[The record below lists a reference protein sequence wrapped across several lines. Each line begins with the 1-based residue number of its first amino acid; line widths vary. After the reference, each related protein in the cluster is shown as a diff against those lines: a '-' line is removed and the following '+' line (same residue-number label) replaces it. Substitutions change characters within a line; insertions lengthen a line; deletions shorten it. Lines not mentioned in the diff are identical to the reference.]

1 MLAIPAKHPSS
12 GGGIMRFQ
20 ALHGWRGL
28 AALLVV
34 VYHSPFCGYLY
45 PVPLVRN
52 GYLFVDLFFVLS
64 GFVIS
69 HAYADRLANRKSV
82 GIFLIRRFGRI
93 WPLHAAILTVFVG
106 LELLKLV
113 GLRNGLGFRHQP
125 FAHGHAIGALWADLC
140 LLQSFGLY
148 DHLTWNGPSWSIGAE
163 FWTYAVFAGIFL
175 VWPRRSV
182 LIAVTIAILA
192 PIAILLLSRHSPVA
206 DVSYDFGALR
216 CLFGFSVG
224 HLTYR
229 LFKTRA
235 SRCSPG
241 GVASWSPYFIEGAAA
256 VGIVGFVSNAGNG
269 AATMA
274 APFVFAAAIYVF
286 AQEGGPLSLL
296 LRSKPA
302 RRLGDWSYS
311 IYMTQ
316 ALIITLLIEL
326 CSAVEKMTGTA
337 LLRPVGGVDGELF
350 TLNVPYS
357 AAVADGLTLICLG
370 FTITM
375 SALTFRLVENVGRD
389 YFSRLADRLRGVPE
403 TGTRVVPTVV
413 V

>member
-1 MLAIPAKHPSS
+1 M
-12 GGGIMRFQ
+12 
-20 ALHGWRGL
+20 
-28 AALLVV
+28 
-34 VYHSPFCGYLY
+34 
-45 PVPLVRN
+45 
-52 GYLFVDLFFVLS
+52 
-64 GFVIS
+64 
-69 HAYADRLANRKSV
+69 
-82 GIFLIRRFGRI
+82 
-93 WPLHAAILTVFVG
+93 
-106 LELLKLV
+106 
-113 GLRNGLGFRHQP
+113 
-125 FAHGHAIGALWADLC
+125 
-140 LLQSFGLY
+140 
-148 DHLTWNGPSWSIGAE
+148 
-163 FWTYAVFAGIFL
+163 
-175 VWPRRSV
+175 
-182 LIAVTIAILA
+182 
-192 PIAILLLSRHSPVA
+192 
-206 DVSYDFGALR
+206 
-216 CLFGFSVG
+216 
-224 HLTYR
+224 
-229 LFKTRA
+229 
-235 SRCSPG
+235 
-241 GVASWSPYFIEGAAA
+241 
-256 VGIVGFVSNAGNG
+256 GIVGFVSNAGNG